1 MSYRARWAGL
11 VSASLL
17 AGGLG
22 ACTELA
28 AGSDT
33 LTDSRADLR
42 VDAESDASVP
52 TALDPRW
59 ACLDGPSTA
68 GAVALRPEVELILTI
83 TDAGTNGPPA
93 GLRGRACQR
102 LDIGCITPL
111 VEGVSVSIDGALHLP
126 LSQGFDGFIE
136 LTSPSSVSTMFF
148 VNQPLMADTREA
160 FRIINEMGLQA
171 LAASS
176 GVTIDPGLGHLVV
189 RAFDCEGAPAS
200 NVQLSTNR
208 AGGAVFSFAN
218 GLPNAGADVTTS
230 DGLGGF
236 VNVPPG
242 LVVVQGIE
250 LDGERISGTMSVL
263 VREGWFTYGNLEPL
277 PF

>member
-1 MSYRARWAGL
+1 
-11 VSASLL
+11 
-17 AGGLG
+17 
-22 ACTELA
+22 
-28 AGSDT
+28 
-33 LTDSRADLR
+33 
-42 VDAESDASVP
+42 VD
-52 TALDPRW
+52 
-59 ACLDGPSTA
+59 
-68 GAVALRPEVELILTI
+68 
-83 TDAGTNGPPA
+83 
-93 GLRGRACQR
+93 
-102 LDIGCITPL
+102 
-111 VEGVSVSIDGALHLP
+111 GVSVSIDGVLHLP

-148 VNQPLMADTREA
+148 VNQPLMTDSREA
-160 FRIINEMGLQA
+160 FRIINQMGLQA

-176 GVTIDPGLGHLVV
+176 GVTIDPALGHLVV

-200 NVQLSTNR
+200 NVQFSTNR

-250 LDGERISGTMSVL
+250 VESQRPSGSMSVL

-277 PF
+277 PR